1 MVTRAYAPEL
11 DTDQAA
17 AELNPLAH
25 NGSMPTTEA
34 NEYVRAELQRLVD
47 EGPEIGLQVAAYLN
61 GELVIDTWAGI
72 ADTTTGRLVDGDTLF
87 MISSTGKG
95 VTATCLHILAEQGK
109 LDYDAPVASY
119 WPEFGSHGKERATVR
134 HALSHQAG
142 VPRVEGQTGELLLD
156 WDAMCAAIAA
166 SLPLFEP
173 GTRIAYHVYTFGY
186 IVGEIVRRID
196 GRPINQFLQ
205 EELCRP
211 LGIDSL
217 FFGVPDEVLPRV
229 ARLADA
235 RGQVGTL
242 NADWYNRPEV
252 MRACIPAMG
261 GIASARALARHYAML
276 ERGGQLDGVRL
287 LSPELI
293 RAAAEVQNDEIDF
306 LFKVR
311 ARRSMGYRL
320 GSDAGP
326 GGGPSAFGHVG
337 GGGSFGY
344 ADPDRHLAIAL
355 AKNYLCPPS
364 VGNSPVYVPDE
375 GPRRVYEAVAQT
387 LGFA

>member
-1 MVTRAYAPEL
+1 MISEP
-11 DTDQAA
+11 
-17 AELNPLAH
+17 
-25 NGSMPTTEA
+25 

-47 EGPEIGLQVAAYLN
+47 KGPEIGLQVAAYLE

-72 ADTTTGRLVDGDTLF
+72 ADTETGRLVDGDTLF

-95 VTATCLHILAEQGK
+95 VTATCLHLLAEQGK
-109 LDYDAPVASY
+109 LDYDNPVATY
-119 WPEFGSHGKERATVR
+119 WPEFGVKGKYKATVR

-142 VPRVEGQTGELLLD
+142 VPRIEGQTGELLLN
-156 WDAMCAAIAA
+156 WDAMCAAIAD
-166 SLPLFEP
+166 SEPVFEP

-186 IVGEIVRRID
+186 ILGEILRRID

-205 EELCRP
+205 DELCQP
-211 LGIDSL
+211 LCIDSL
-217 FFGVPDEVLPRV
+217 FFGIPDQVMSRV

-235 RGQVGTL
+235 PGQISAL
-242 NADWYNRPEV
+242 NANWYNRPEV

-261 GIASARALARHYAML
+261 GIANARSIARHYAML
-276 ERGGQLDGVRL
+276 ERGGQLAGARL
-287 LSPELI
+287 LSPERI
-293 RAAAEVQNDEIDF
+293 RAAAEVQTDEMDF
-306 LFKVR
+306 LFNVR

-344 ADPDRHLAIAL
+344 ADPDRGISIAL

-364 VGNSPVYVPDE
+364 VGNSTVFVPEE
-375 GPRRVYEAVAQT
+375 GPRRAYEAVAEA
-387 LGFA
+387 LGIA